1 MLRPRPRPRPHSLL
15 LNLPPA
21 RCHVSREAGAALG
34 IAQGDEV
41 AQIRLVEV
49 EEEDVL
55 DGALRYKVQGA
66 GYMVQGG
73 RAAESSGARKRTA
86 VV

>member
-1 MLRPRPRPRPHSLL
+1 M
-15 LNLPPA
+15 
-21 RCHVSREAGAALG
+21 
-34 IAQGDEV
+34 